1 MDLQPERAG
10 RLLHVLYLCLRS
22 WIGRVYKQPDNS
34 GCGYQIA
41 QQPQSFRHQLGT
53 QLGDACD
60 VPTGPVQA
68 GYEAEPDRVTGRIED
83 NGESSWL
90 LPLPPMPQE

>member
-1 MDLQPERAG
+1 MELHPEGAS
-10 RLLHVLYLCLRS
+10 RLLHVLYLGLRS
-22 WIGRVYKQPDNS
+22 WIGRVYKQPDYG

-41 QQPQSFRHQLGT
+41 QQLQSFRYQLGT

-68 GYEAEPDRVTGRIED
+68 GDEAEPDRVAARFEA
-83 NGESSWL
+83 SPS
-90 LPLPPMPQE
+90 